1 MSKPEPLS
9 AINLWKIW
17 RWPLHWQILTALAG
31 GVLFGITMTMLD
43 GVIAGFSTNQLVID
57 WVKPFGV
64 IFVNALKLIAIP
76 LILASLIKGV
86 SDLQDTS
93 RLSSM
98 GGRTIAI
105 YLLTTVMAV
114 CVGLV
119 AVNLI
124 GPGRGIPADVQARL
138 LGDAAS
144 VDRVLKIA
152 ESAEKQQSQGP
163 LQALVDVVPENL
175 VSAAAS
181 NGNMLQV
188 IFWALFFGMAMIR
201 LPAEEVA
208 PVKAFVDGLN
218 AVILTMIDMIMWF
231 APLGVFALMAA
242 LIAET
247 GDWRIFLALAW
258 YGGTVIGGLALIVFV
273 VYPAM
278 VIGFGKISYQKF
290 LRGMLPAQLLAFTT
304 SSSAATLP
312 VTIEC
317 VEKNLGV
324 NAEVAS
330 FVLPIGAT
338 INMDGTSLY
347 QAVAAVFIAQALGID
362 LSLQQQL
369 TIVVTATLASIG
381 SAAVPGAGMVML
393 VIVLSAV
400 GIPQSGLALILAVD
414 RVLDMCRTAVNVT
427 GDAAVATIV
436 ARSLGKS
443 NE

>member
-1 MSKPEPLS
+1 MTNSKLPL
-9 AINLWKIW
+9 ATRPWQFW
-17 RWPLHWQILTALAG
+17 RWPLHWQILAALVAG
-31 GVLFGITMTMLD
+31 IAFGIGMSMSD
-43 GVIAGFSTNQLVID
+43 GGLGWIPSKQIVKD

-86 SDLQDTS
+86 SDLQDIS

-98 GGRTIAI
+98 GGRTILL
-105 YLLTTVMAV
+105 YLLTTVIAV
-114 CVGLV
+114 TVGLV

-124 GPGRGIPADVQARL
+124 GPGRGVPADVQAKL
-138 LGDAAS
+138 LGDEAS
-144 VDRVLKIA
+144 ADRVLTIA
-152 ESAEKQQSQGP
+152 ASAENQQAKGP

-175 VSAAAS
+175 ISAAAN
-181 NGNMLQV
+181 NGNMLQI
-188 IFWALFFGMAMIR
+188 IFWALFFGTAMIL
-201 LPAEEVA
+201 LPADEVA
-208 PVKAFVDGLN
+208 PVKAFIDGLN
-218 AVILTMIDMIMWF
+218 AVILRMIDMIMWL
-231 APLGVFALMAA
+231 APLGVFALMAS
-242 LIAET
+242 LITET
-247 GDWRIFLALAW
+247 GDWRVFLALAW
-258 YGGTVIGGLALIVFV
+258 YGGTVILGLALIVLV
-273 VYPAM
+273 VYPAL
-278 VIGFGKISYQKF
+278 VVGFSRLGYREF
-290 LRGMLPAQLLAFTT
+290 LRGILPAQLLAFTT

-324 NAEVAS
+324 DPEVAS

-362 LSLQQQL
+362 LNLQQQL
-369 TIVVTATLASIG
+369 TIVVTATMASIG

-427 GDAAVATIV
+427 GDAAVAAVV
-436 ARSLGKS
+436 ASQVGKMR
-443 NE
+443 